1 MMQLSGFHSDA
12 LREIGSIGMGNA
24 TTALSQLLNCKVQL
38 NLSNSQVIDI
48 ASMSSMMP
56 SSITLAAIMM
66 DLAGDLNGIMMVLFD
81 SSSAVTLSSLLVSK
95 NTLEE
100 DPGMYESALNE
111 IGNILA
117 GSYLKNIYDLLGAKV
132 LQSTPEIVIGDAQK
146 LFAEIAARLSGG
158 STDILNIET
167 MFQVQVLSSPQGNST
182 LYGDMFVFLDKDSLS
197 SLFILIE
204 KLLNGQ

>member
-1 MMQLSGFHSDA
+1 
-12 LREIGSIGMGNA
+12 
-24 TTALSQLLNCKVQL
+24 
-38 NLSNSQVIDI
+38 
-48 ASMSSMMP
+48 
-56 SSITLAAIMM
+56 
-66 DLAGDLNGIMMVLFD
+66 
-81 SSSAVTLSSLLVSK
+81 
-95 NTLEE
+95 
-100 DPGMYESALNE
+100 
-111 IGNILA
+111 
-117 GSYLKNIYDLLGAKV
+117 SYLKSIYDLLGAKV

>member
-1 MMQLSGFHSDA
+1 
-12 LREIGSIGMGNA
+12 MGNA

-81 SSSAVTLSSLLVSK
+81 SNSAVTLSSLLVSK
-95 NTLEE
+95 NTLEK

>member
-1 MMQLSGFHSDA
+1 MMQLSGFQSDA

-38 NLSNSQVIDI
+38 NLSNSEVIDI
-48 ASMSSMMP
+48 ASMPSMMP
-56 SSITLAAIMM
+56 SSITLAAIIME
-66 DLAGDLNGIMMVLFD
+66 LTGDLNGIMMVLFD

-95 NTLEE
+95 NTQEE
-100 DPGMYESALNE
+100 DPEMYESALNE
-111 IGNILA
+111 MGNILA
-117 GSYLKNIYDLLGAKV
+117 GSYLKNIYDLLGVNV
-132 LQSTPEIVIGDAQK
+132 LQSTPEIMIGDAQK
-146 LFAEIAARLSGG
+146 LFTEIAARLSGG

-167 MFQVQVLSSPQGNST
+167 MFQVQGLSDPQGNST

-197 SLFILIE
+197 SLFMLIE